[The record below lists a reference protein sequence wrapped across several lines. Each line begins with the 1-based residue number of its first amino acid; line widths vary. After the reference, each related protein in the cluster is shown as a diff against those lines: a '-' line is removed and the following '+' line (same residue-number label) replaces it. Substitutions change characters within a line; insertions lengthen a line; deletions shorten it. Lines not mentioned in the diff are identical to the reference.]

1 MDLLEIDQNSEDYA
15 AAWTRSAWPT
25 IAAAAYRGFLA
36 HGKGALFV
44 DFTRAESDAT
54 FLSGLRAPLEFV
66 PMAELLD
73 APTLRDAV
81 ENCDPEREVLC
92 VIVRNQGPP
101 LSLTVTSPDVTPK
114 QAAEQMAAA
123 STIVPELHGFK
134 VGVG

>member
-1 MDLLEIDQNSEDYA
+1 MDLLKIDQNSEEYA

-36 HGKGALFV
+36 HGRGALFV

-66 PMAELLD
+66 PLAELLD

-81 ENCDPEREVLC
+81 EAYDPERAVLC

-101 LSLTVTSPDVTPK
+101 LSLTVESPDLTPR
-114 QAAEQMAAA
+114 QAAERVAMA
-123 STIVPELHGFK
+123 SVIVPELRGHRRA
-134 VGVG
+134 VG